1 MRLMTAAEIA
11 RALGG
16 ACRSGAWWRCRCPV
30 HESGGPTLALRDGER
45 ALVTYCHGGCDRRDI
60 LAELRRRGLL
70 DSGTRQD
77 SPPSPAMRP
86 NHRREERDA
95 DDRRRVLIAHDI
107 WHRAR
112 DPRGTLVE
120 RYLASRGL
128 ALPDAPVLRYAAS
141 LRHLSGI
148 HLPAMIARIDNV
160 DGRMTA
166 IHRTWLRPDGS
177 GKADIDRPRAALAPT
192 NGGAVRLGVI
202 RAGDWLAVGEGIETT
217 LSVMQACS
225 LPGWAAL
232 SAGGIERLILP
243 PEAHMVVIAADHDAN
258 GTGGR
263 TAYAAA
269 ERWVA
274 EGRRVRIPMPP
285 EPGTDFNDV
294 LMGRGDTEMRDVAA

>member
-1 MRLMTAAEIA
+1 MTAAEIA
-11 RALGG
+11 RALGS

-30 HESGGPTLALRDGER
+30 HASGGPTLALRDGER
-45 ALVTYCHGGCDRRDI
+45 ALVTYCHGGCDRRDV

-70 DSGTRQD
+70 DKPHRS
-77 SPPSPAMRP
+77 SFAPASSDAP
-86 NHRREERDA
+86 DHRREERDA
-95 DDRRRVLIAHDI
+95 DGRRRGLLACAI
-107 WHRAR
+107 WDRAR

-120 RYLASRGL
+120 RYLASRRL

-148 HLPAMIARIDNV
+148 YLPAMLARIDDV
-160 DGRMTA
+160 HGRMIA
-166 IHRTWLRPDGS
+166 VHRTWLRPDGG
-177 GKADIDRPRAALAPT
+177 GKADIHPPRAALAPT

-202 RAGDWLAVGEGIETT
+202 RPGDWLAVAEGIETT